1 MATNTMRTSIHTTTP
16 ATSPAVKVT
25 AAGASE
31 EKKRFTEN
39 EIIKNYKRFTLASK
53 TIKSYFYWVFTLVNR
68 QFLKNPNY
76 TKLFQSFHS
85 YIN

>member
-1 MATNTMRTSIHTTTP
+1 MVSIATNTMRTSIHTTTP

-39 EIIKNYKRFTLASK
+39 EI
-53 TIKSYFYWVFTLVNR
+53 
-68 QFLKNPNY
+68 
-76 TKLFQSFHS
+76 KL
-85 YIN
+85 

>member
-31 EKKRFTEN
+31 KK
-39 EIIKNYKRFTLASK
+39 KTLYRK
-53 TIKSYFYWVFTLVNR
+53 
-68 QFLKNPNY
+68 
-76 TKLFQSFHS
+76 
-85 YIN
+85 

>member
-31 EKKRFTEN
+31 KK
-39 EIIKNYKRFTLASK
+39 KTLYRKWNK
-53 TIKSYFYWVFTLVNR
+53 TIKDSRLLINDKSI
-68 QFLKNPNY
+68 FL
-76 TKLFQSFHS
+76 LGFHAS
-85 YIN
+85 ESAILEESQLYETISIIPFIH